1 MANPAPSAQP
11 DRDEDALAAAW
22 RLAYL
27 DPPRARA
34 AAQAALGLAA
44 ADSVEAGWA
53 HWHIGLA
60 DVRTAGD
67 HDIAASNA
75 RACRLFEQHGIAR
88 GLLLCNE
95 VEAIR
100 LRRLGDLQGALALH
114 IRADSAQRVEPP
126 PFDRYLAHNS
136 RAITNKLLGQ
146 SDIALS
152 NFYAA
157 LEAAQQSGDDALI
170 INALANLGG
179 FHQDLF
185 NLEDARELSE
195 QALTTARKLG
205 AKPVV
210 TVAGANLLM
219 LYFALG
225 QPAKALEMARFL
237 ESHPDEQLPDALARV
252 SLPLALAYLANGDIQ
267 SAETW
272 LSQGATAAVSDGDGV
287 VFWAWLSTRTRLAR
301 GDAAAARQVAETVLV
316 PRAGSTALPYESM
329 ELLRAAAD
337 ACQAL
342 GDPTAAL
349 AYTQQAHSLYELL
362 VGRSARARYRAL
374 QAHHDYTQAQ
384 RERDLAQQLRR
395 EADIDR
401 KRLAALNQQLETKIA
416 ETEALHAR
424 LREQA
429 VRDPLTGLHNRRYL
443 FEAGPGLIELARRQG
458 KELSLVLLDLDHF
471 KLVNDTLGHAAGD
484 QMLCDFSQL
493 LAAHVRRSD
502 LLCRIGGEEFV
513 IVMPDVELSAAI
525 QSTRRLLDAFRA
537 LPMRHRG
544 QKMPCA
550 SFSGGVAMFPE
561 HGDTIER
568 LLGLADKA
576 LYAAKESGR
585 GRVEPVTSAF
595 STFT

>member
-1 MANPAPSAQP
+1 MVKPVPHTAP
-11 DRDEDALAAAW
+11 DEVADALAAAW

-34 AAQAALGLAA
+34 AAQQALAHAA
-44 ADSVEAGWA
+44 ADSLAAGWG
-53 HWHIGLA
+53 HWHTALA
-60 DVRTAGD
+60 DVRTPGE
-67 HDIAASNA
+67 HDIAASIMLA
-75 RACRLFEQHGIAR
+75 RRLFESHRDTR
-88 GLLLCNE
+88 GQVLCDE

-100 LRRLGDLQGALALH
+100 LRRLGDLRAALALH
-114 IRADSAQRVEPP
+114 IRVDSAPQAERP

-146 SDIALS
+146 SDAALS

-157 LEAAQQSGDDALI
+157 LEAAQHSGDDGLI
-170 INALANLGG
+170 INALSNLGG
-179 FHQDLF
+179 FHQDLY

-195 QALTTARKLG
+195 QALTAARKAG

-210 TVAGANLLM
+210 TVAGANLVM

-225 QPAKALEMARFL
+225 QPAKALEMAQFL
-237 ESHPDEQLPDALARV
+237 ERHPDEQLPGGLLRI
-252 SLPLALAYLANGDIQ
+252 SLPMALAYLGQGDIQ
-267 SAETW
+267 RAESW
-272 LSQGATAAVSDGDGV
+272 LSNGATAGVADGDGV
-287 VFWAWLSTRTRLAR
+287 VFWSWLSTRTRLAR
-301 GDAAAARQVAETVLV
+301 GDAAAARELAENTLHQ
-316 PRAGSTALPYESM
+316 RADATDLPYESM

-342 GDPTAAL
+342 GDSAAAL
-349 AYTQQAHSLYELL
+349 AYTQQAHALFELL

-374 QAHHDYTQAQ
+374 QANHEYAQAQ

-395 EADIDR
+395 EADLDR
-401 KRLAALNQQLETKIA
+401 QRLAALNLQLETKIA
-416 ETEALHAR
+416 ETEVLHER

-443 FEAGPGLIELARRQG
+443 FEAGPGLIELARRRG

-471 KLVNDTLGHAAGD
+471 KLVNDSLGHAAGD

-513 IVMPDVELSAAI
+513 IVMPDVELGAAI
-525 QSTRRLLDAFRA
+525 ASTRRLLDAFRA
-537 LPMRHRG
+537 MPMRHRG

-550 SFSGGVAMFPE
+550 SFSGGVSIFPE

>member
-1 MANPAPSAQP
+1 MVKPTPSAQP
-11 DRDEDALAAAW
+11 GRAEAALAAAW

-34 AAQAALGLAA
+34 AAQEALGLAA

-53 HWHIGLA
+53 HWHTALA
-60 DVRTAGD
+60 DVRTAGE
-67 HDIAASNA
+67 HDLAVSNTL
-75 RACRLFEQHGIAR
+75 ACRLFEQHGDAR
-88 GLLLCNE
+88 GLRLCDE

-114 IRADSAQRVEPP
+114 IRADSGQPTEPP

-136 RAITNKLLGQ
+136 RAITNKLLGH
-146 SDIALS
+146 SDMALS

-157 LEAAQQSGDDALI
+157 LEAAQQSGDDGLI
-170 INALANLGG
+170 INALGNLGG

-185 NLEDARELSE
+185 NLEDARDLSE
-195 QALTTARKLG
+195 EALAAARKMG

-210 TVAGANLLM
+210 TVAGANLVM

-225 QPAKALEMARFL
+225 QPARALEMAQFL
-237 ESHPDEQLPDALARV
+237 ERHPDEQLPDALARV
-252 SLPLALAYLANGDIQ
+252 SLPLALAYLGSGDIQ
-267 SAETW
+267 SAEAW
-272 LSQGATAAVSDGDGV
+272 LSQGATAGVADGDGL
-287 VFWAWLSTRTRLAR
+287 VFWAWLSARTRLAR
-301 GDAAAARQVAETVLV
+301 GDAAAARRVAESVLG
-316 PRAGSTALPYESM
+316 PRVGSTALPYESM

-342 GDPTAAL
+342 GDHAAAL
-349 AYTQQAHSLYELL
+349 TYTQQAHTLYELL

-374 QAHHDYTQAQ
+374 QANHDYAQAR

-395 EADIDR
+395 EADTDR

-416 ETEALHAR
+416 ETEVLHER

-443 FEAGPGLIELARRQG
+443 FEAGPGLIELARRRG

-471 KLVNDTLGHAAGD
+471 KLVNDSLGHAAGD
-484 QMLCDFSQL
+484 QMLCDFAQL

-513 IVMPDVELSAAI
+513 IVMPDVELNAAI
-525 QSTRRLLDAFRA
+525 NSTRRLLDAFRA
-537 LPMRHRG
+537 LSMRHRG
-544 QKMPCA
+544 QQMPCA
-550 SFSGGVAMFPE
+550 SFSGGVSVFPE